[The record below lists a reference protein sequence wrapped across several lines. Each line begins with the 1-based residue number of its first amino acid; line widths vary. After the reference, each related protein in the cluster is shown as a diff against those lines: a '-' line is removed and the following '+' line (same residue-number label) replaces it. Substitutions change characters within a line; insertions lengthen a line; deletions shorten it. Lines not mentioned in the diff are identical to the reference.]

1 MRTLHQ
7 EGRSEGARPIQGHQ
21 SMRVLFVE
29 FVPGFG
35 GSLTAAIDTV
45 NALGREID
53 PILMIPYDPAPY
65 CRIPPHLEV
74 KVVAPPT
81 LPPRRIRGKLVSLMR
96 DTRQIM
102 KWVRLVDKVVCET
115 KPALIH
121 ANNSAA
127 ANHPAGIVGRR
138 RGIPVVSH
146 ERVTDHPGWREWLAL
161 KSRVFAHHITVS
173 HPAVDSLVSLG
184 VPRDRCTVIY
194 DPTPPLSDGEA
205 LVKQNGRPLT
215 VAMYSML
222 MWWKGHDVFLRA
234 ISEVHRRVGR
244 PFRTVIGGSEPFGGN
259 GYLSRLKQLTSEL
272 GLESSVEFTG
282 FTRNMHEKLRETDI
296 LVLAS
301 IGPEP
306 GGHIVQEAMMCGVAV
321 VTTDDG
327 GPSEYARS
335 SDGALVVPRGNVGAM
350 ADAIEQLLLDHD
362 LRIQISKRGQDYAR
376 RAFDPDTIGGQILNI
391 YRNCLTKR

>member
-1 MRTLHQ
+1 
-7 EGRSEGARPIQGHQ
+7 
-21 SMRVLFVE
+21 MRVLFVE

-45 NALGREID
+45 NALGREIE
-53 PILMIPYDPAPY
+53 PILMIPYDPTPY
-65 CRIPPHLEV
+65 CRIPPHLQL
-74 KVVAPPT
+74 KVVASPT
-81 LPPRRIRGKLVSLMR
+81 LPPRRVPGKLVSLFR
-96 DTRQIM
+96 DSRMIM
-102 KWVRLVDKVVCET
+102 KWVGLVDEVVRAT

-161 KSRVFAHHITVS
+161 KSRVFSHHIAVS
-173 HPAVDSLVSLG
+173 HPAVRSLERLG
-184 VPRDRCTVIY
+184 VPPNRCTVIY
-194 DPTPPLSDGEA
+194 DPTPPPPRDDRPLKE
-205 LVKQNGRPLT
+205 NGQPLT

-234 ISEVHRRVGR
+234 ISEVRRRASR
-244 PFRTVIGGSEPFGGN
+244 PFRAVIGGGEPFAGN
-259 GYLSRLKQLTSEL
+259 GYLNRLKQLTNEL
-272 GLESSVEFTG
+272 GLESCVEFTG
-282 FTRNMHEKLRETDI
+282 FTRSVYEKLRETDI

-335 SDGALVVPRGNVGAM
+335 SDGAIVVPRNDVSAM
-350 ADAIEQLLLDHD
+350 ADAIERLLLDRD
-362 LRIQISKRGQDYAR
+362 LRMQIAQRAQDYAR
-376 RAFDPDTIGGQILNI
+376 RVFDPTAVGDEILTV
-391 YRNCLTKR
+391 YRNCLARR